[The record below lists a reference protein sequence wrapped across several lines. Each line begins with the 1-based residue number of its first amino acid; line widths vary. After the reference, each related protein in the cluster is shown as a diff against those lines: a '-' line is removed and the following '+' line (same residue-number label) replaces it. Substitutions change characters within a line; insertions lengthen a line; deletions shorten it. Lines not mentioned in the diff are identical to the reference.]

1 MRFLPTAIDG
11 AWFVETEPRTDPRGG
26 FARTWCR
33 EAFAEAGI
41 AFDPVQSSLSTNPAR
56 GTLRGL
62 HYQRPPH
69 EEAKLVLCV
78 SGSMFDV
85 AVDLRRS
92 SPSFGK
98 SAGTMLSAGGPR
110 LFYIPKGCA
119 HGFVTLAPNTG
130 ILYLIDG
137 AFVPEAAAGVR
148 WNDPAFGIDWPEA
161 PALMSDRD
169 AAFPDFD
176 PARDGLA

>member
-1 MRFLPTAIDG
+1 MRFLPTAIEG
-11 AWFVETEPRTDPRGG
+11 AWFVETDIASDARGG

-33 EAFAEAGI
+33 DAFAEAGI

-62 HYQRPPH
+62 HYQRAPH
-69 EEAKLVLCV
+69 EEAKLVQCV
-78 SGSMFDV
+78 AGSMFDV
-85 AVDLRRS
+85 AVDLRRG

-98 SAGTMLSAGGPR
+98 AAWTTLSAGGTR
-110 LFYIPKGCA
+110 LFYIPRGCA
-119 HGFVTLAPNTG
+119 HGFLTLAPDTG
-130 ILYLIDG
+130 ISYLIDT

-169 AAFPDFD
+169 AAYRDFD
-176 PARDGLA
+176 AARDGLA